1 MIKQLFF
8 AAIAAG
14 LLAGVVTT
22 GTQMLKVVPLI
33 HKAET
38 YETAQASNNQT
49 TPSSSQSESQGHGQD
64 AKATDG
70 HSHSH
75 GHDSGAWAP
84 HDGFERF
91 SFTLLSNIL
100 TGVAFACLL
109 GAAIMFFNGT
119 VSVKH
124 GLLWGAAGFFV
135 FSFAPALGLPPELP
149 GMESAALSDRQ
160 GWWVLT
166 AVCSAAGLALIAF
179 REAIVWRLLGVAV
192 IVAPHVIGAPHPA
205 TTQSLVPA
213 ELSAEFAIASV
224 ATAAVFW
231 LILGSSLCGF
241 LERFRRNA
249 GASG

>member
-38 YETAQASNNQT
+38 YETAQAEGGSASASNEQAH
-49 TPSSSQSESQGHGQD
+49 SHGQSEQ
-64 AKATDG
+64 AADG

-75 GHDSGAWAP
+75 DGSAWAP
-84 HDGFERF
+84 DDGFERIA
-91 SFTLLSNIL
+91 STLVFNIL
-100 TGVAFACLL
+100 TGIAFACLL
-109 GAAIMFFNGT
+109 GAGIMFVNGT
-119 VSVKH
+119 VSIRH
-124 GLLWGAAGFFV
+124 GLLWGAAGFFA
-135 FSFAPALGLPPELP
+135 FSLAPALGLPPELP
-149 GMESAALSDRQ
+149 GMEAAALSDRQ
-160 GWWVLT
+160 GWWLLT
-166 AVCSAAGLALIAF
+166 AVCSAAGLALFAF
-179 REAIVWRLLGVAV
+179 REAIVWKLVGVVA
-192 IVAPHVIGAPHPA
+192 IVVPHVIGAPHPA

-224 ATAAVFW
+224 VTAAVFW

-249 GASG
+249 